1 MKKLTNLLLVFL
13 FVSNGVFA
21 QTGTIKGI
29 VKDKETGDPIWNA
42 SVYVEIGGNLIGD
55 AADFDGK
62 YTIKPLNSGK
72 YTVITKIQGYAP
84 VKTQNVEVTSDK
96 ITYVKVTS
104 DKITY
109 VNVDLEATAELLP
122 EFKVEVF
129 EEDLIIIDEPT
140 VKMISPELI
149 SRDPNKHN
157 PINIVGNLPEVT
169 LAPNGRDVYVR
180 GSRPEAT
187 QFITDGMKSITGDIG
202 IPGQAIGSIKV
213 YTGGVPA
220 KYGDLTG
227 GVIVVETKSY
237 FDLAQEFK

>member
-1 MKKLTNLLLVFL
+1 MSKKLTNVLLVFL
-13 FVSNGVFA
+13 FVANGVFA

-29 VKDKETGDPIWNA
+29 VKDKETGEPIWNA

-96 ITYVKVTS
+96 ITYV
-104 DKITY
+104 
-109 VNVDLEATAELLP
+109 NVDLEATAELLP
-122 EFKVEVF
+122 EFTIDIYED
-129 EEDLIIIDEPT
+129 DLIQIDEPT
-140 VKMISPELI
+140 VKMISAEVL

-157 PINIVGNLPEVT
+157 PINIVANLPEVT
-169 LAPNGRDVYVR
+169 LAPNGKDVYVR
-180 GSRPEAT
+180 GSRPQAT